1 MKKLAG
7 LFFALV
13 FATSVQ
19 ASGVSDGKPVQHLKI
34 ADISSFS
41 DAKTV
46 FIEKTLEMKGKQKLD
61 AEELHE
67 IHIITYSL
75 EKSVAY
81 FAEQSTGSDK
91 ELMEKIAVVVEE
103 VHLNSENNRKDETK
117 KELDTYFKLASEFI
131 YNSWD
136 NSIAQ
141 KAAK

>member
-1 MKKLAG
+1 MKQLAG

-13 FATSVQ
+13 IAASAQ

-34 ADISSFS
+34 ADISSLS